1 MCVFKEDEMQAVVE
15 KERGRTLAS
24 WICFYSWCKASIYCC
39 CLWSSGRSLS
49 SKLEQK
55 WLQQW
60 GMQFLFRA
68 LVSVPPGSWAASWR
82 PPVSFGGACCC
93 TDLHVPHL
101 PLLPACTEGMW
112 RAERRQVM
120 LWVVSPWH
128 WIAGRLQAVGAQCP
142 AESLSCKQ
150 WWVVLGTRL
159 SVCFCSTGLGLC
171 V

>member
-93 TDLHVPHL
+93 TDLRAPLASPPSLYRRDVESWTKTSDAVSSQPLALNCREIASSWSTVP
-101 PLLPACTEGMW
+101 C
-112 RAERRQVM
+112 
-120 LWVVSPWH
+120 WVFV
-128 WIAGRLQAVGAQCP
+128 LQAVVGCVGHQA
-142 AESLSCKQ
+142 K
-150 WWVVLGTRL
+150 RL
-159 SVCFCSTGLGLC
+159 LL
-171 V
+171 